1 MKQID
6 FNDLWTIMSTQGL
19 DLYNIKLPKLKIDNE
34 LGGQLRRHF
43 LLLNCLRSGLPED
56 QAIAAVASDTGV
68 DFSRHNT
75 GRYFN
80 FWHFVLD
87 LMQKNAK
94 AKYPQVGKCVIKRGM
109 VDPNQSEDLIQ
120 VFCYPYI
127 AQGGKF
133 AAPVIDRI
141 LDYFEVDSLQIT
153 AKLGD

>member
-94 AKYPQVGKCVIKRGM
+94 AKYP
-109 VDPNQSEDLIQ
+109 
-120 VFCYPYI
+120 YI